1 MRWAAPG
8 VAGRPA
14 PRRDLLP
21 AHPGPV
27 LPAELHVGKV
37 WGTITAGAQRRG
49 RPRPLT
55 DTWIAA
61 CCIHAGLPLL
71 TRNRRDF
78 ADYADHDG
86 LMLLDG

>member
-1 MRWAAPG
+1 
-8 VAGRPA
+8 
-14 PRRDLLP
+14 
-21 AHPGPV
+21 
-27 LPAELHVGKV
+27 VGKV